1 MRVVRKLEELGRR
14 LPTPAVT
21 VGNFDGVH
29 RGHQGIFSTLVREA
43 RARRGVAIAVTF
55 DPHPAKVLAGRQAPP
70 LLTTL
75 DQRLAFLQTA
85 KIDLTLI
92 LKFDQRLSRFSP
104 RAFVEKILLSR
115 LNAQVVCVGK
125 NFRFGHQQA
134 GDVALLE
141 ALGKELG
148 FEVRPIPPVAF
159 GKQAISSSL
168 VRRLVAQGELNRA
181 ARCLGRP
188 FALTGE
194 IERGAGRGVPLGFPT
209 LNIAPEQECVPA
221 RGVYVTKTL
230 LEGRLYPSAT
240 NVGVNPTFDGT
251 RLLVETYLL
260 DFSRTVARGRLE
272 VRFHKRLRDEIKF
285 PSAEALQEAMAGDV
299 QRTRRFFARRRRRP
313 AKAPR

>member
-1 MRVVRKLEELGRR
+1 MRVVRTLRELSRR
-14 LPTPAVT
+14 LPSPVVT

-29 RGHQGIFSTLVREA
+29 RGHQSIFSTLVREA

-75 DQRLAFLQTA
+75 EQRLNFLRAA
-85 KIDLTLI
+85 KIDITVI
-92 LKFDQRLSRFSP
+92 LKFDSKLSRVSP
-104 RAFVEKILLSR
+104 RAFVERILLGR

-125 NFRFGHQQA
+125 NFRFGHEQA
-134 GDVALLE
+134 GDVALLKE
-141 ALGKELG
+141 LGKELS
-148 FEVRPIPPVAF
+148 FTVCPVAPVDA
-159 GKQAISSSL
+159 GRRPISSSL
-168 VRRLVAQGELNRA
+168 IRRLLAQGEVDRA

-188 FALTGE
+188 FAVTGE

-209 LNIAPEQECVPA
+209 LNITPEQECVPA
-221 RGVYVTKTL
+221 RGVYVTETL

-260 DFSRTVARGRLE
+260 DFSRTVARGPLE
-272 VRFHKRLRDEIKF
+272 VRFHRRLRDEIKF
-285 PSAEALQEAMAGDV
+285 PSAGALQEAMAGDV
-299 QRTRRFFARRRRRP
+299 QRTRRFFARRRRPGR
-313 AKAPR
+313 ARR